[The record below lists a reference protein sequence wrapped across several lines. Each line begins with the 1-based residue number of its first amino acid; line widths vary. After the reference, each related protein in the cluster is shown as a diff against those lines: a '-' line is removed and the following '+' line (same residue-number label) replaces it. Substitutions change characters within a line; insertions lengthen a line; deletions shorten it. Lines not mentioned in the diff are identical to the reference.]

1 MTDYSRFD
9 RQLRTVYP
17 LKKMAIR
24 IRIPREIG
32 SYNQTINL
40 YTCVYEDYAEV
51 YELCKILT
59 IPELTLTNTGS
70 SYPTITITNNTNLG
84 TGYNQD
90 LNKLLFSWIFYPT
103 TRSLDVTT
111 VDYTDGRGNGV
122 LIASPTLCINL
133 RNSAINTQPLA
144 GVQLLILGR
153 TKRISLAE
161 YNSLTDE

>member
-9 RQLRTVYP
+9 RQVRTVYP
-17 LKKMAIR
+17 LKKTAIR
-24 IRIPREIG
+24 IRIPRDIG
-32 SYNQTINL
+32 TYNQTINL
-40 YTCVYEDYAEV
+40 YTHVYEDYAEV

-59 IPELTLTNTGS
+59 LPEITLTNTGS
-70 SYPTITITNNTNLG
+70 SNPTITITTETNQGINNT
-84 TGYNQD
+84 QE

-103 TRSLDVTT
+103 NRSLDVTT

-133 RNSAINTQPLA
+133 RIAAINTQPLA
-144 GVQLLILGR
+144 GVQFLILGR

>member
-9 RQLRTVYP
+9 RQVRTVYP
-17 LKKMAIR
+17 LKKTAIR
-24 IRIPREIG
+24 VRIPRDIG
-32 SYNQTINL
+32 SYNQTISL
-40 YTCVYEDYAEV
+40 YTHVYEEYAEV
-51 YELCKILT
+51 YELCKIITL
-59 IPELTLTNTGS
+59 PEITLTNTGS
-70 SYPTITITNNTNLG
+70 SNPTITITNETNKGINNT
-84 TGYNQD
+84 QE

-103 TRSLDVTT
+103 NRSLDVTT

-133 RNSAINTQPLA
+133 RIAAINTQPLA
-144 GVQLLILGR
+144 GVQFLMLGR